1 MRGLRVPIVI
11 GLLFCVLWLVGSGA
25 IAQPSGG
32 PYQTGTAPP
41 TETFFASSSPPS
53 APPSGDITEPPSDP
67 PTGPPSEPP
76 ASLPPPSD
84 PPMQVTGADLTGY
97 VVIGA
102 ALMGIG
108 TLFVRVARRRRSSEA

>member
-53 APPSGDITEPPSDP
+53 APPSGDITEPPSVPPSDPPSDPPPSLPP
-67 PTGPPSEPP
+67 PTGPPPP
-76 ASLPPPSD
+76 I
-84 PPMQVTGADLTGY
+84 TGADLTRF

-102 ALMGIG
+102 ALTG
-108 TLFVRVARRRRSSEA
+108 TGALFVRVARRRRSSEG